1 MGRGQAAGSIRGS
14 RGRSPPPG
22 RGSLAGRRAQEAA
35 GCRIDPPTAAPRSG
49 ELLDRPSPP
58 TTLTTRGSFICGSRR
73 PSRRSR
79 AGLSRGGSSSTSG
92 CPARRSRHDRDRG
105 TRRSSEARRDT
116 CVLGAT
122 RGGPR
127 GGVVGGQRR
136 ASTTSDVRASRGSGA
151 ERDGAGRCAPFGR
164 AQPGGTVPAAGAG
177 GGFADAPGARRRG
190 PRRLDEL
197 SRVAGSRQSL
207 RPM

>member
-151 ERDGAGRCAPFGR
+151 ERDGAMRAVWTSSAGWDGSRRRC
-164 AQPGGTVPAAGAG
+164 GGGCAYAAAG
-177 GGFADAPGARRRG
+177 
-190 PRRLDEL
+190 
-197 SRVAGSRQSL
+197 
-207 RPM
+207 